1 MLIRQLHYFATL
13 AEEKHFARAAAV
25 CNVTQPTLSS
35 SIKQLEENLGV
46 LLVERGHRF
55 IGFTEEGERVLS
67 WARQVLAD
75 YEGLT
80 QELGALR
87 SGLTGRLAISAI
99 PVALPAV
106 HILTEPFV
114 EAHPRTTIRVLSQ
127 TTADIQRGLDTF
139 SLDAGITYLDN
150 EPLARVRTHP
160 LYEEAYF
167 LVTPREDN
175 AGERHTISWEEAAGL
190 PLCLMTEDMQAR
202 RILDMHFRE
211 AGAVVRPS
219 FETSSP
225 LVLMSLLR
233 TGRWSTVLP
242 TTFLPLVDTVRTL
255 RAIPLVE
262 PEVRHVIGLV
272 LAEREPLRPLAHA
285 LLQIAKRHEIAAAFH
300 ALDKRAL

>member
-1 MLIRQLHYFATL
+1 MLMRQLHYFATL
-13 AEEKHFARAAAV
+13 AEEKHFARAAAA

-46 LLVERGHRF
+46 LLVERSHRF

-67 WARQVLAD
+67 WAQQVLAD

-87 SGLTGRLAISAI
+87 AGLTGRLAISAI
-99 PVALPAV
+99 PVALPAI
-106 HILTEPFV
+106 HLLTEPFV

-127 TTADIQRGLDTF
+127 TTADIQRGLDSF
-139 SLDAGITYLDN
+139 NLDAGITYLDN

-160 LYEEAYF
+160 LYEECYW
-167 LVTPREDN
+167 LVTPRTI
-175 AGERHTISWEEAAGL
+175 GTERKTITWEEASAL
-190 PLCLMTEDMQAR
+190 PLCLMTDDMQAR

-211 AGAVVRPS
+211 AGVVVRPS

-233 TGRWSTVLP
+233 TGRWSTILP
-242 TTFLPLVDTVRTL
+242 TTFLHLVDTTRTL
-255 RAIPLVE
+255 RAIALVE
-262 PEVRHVIGLV
+262 PDVRHVIGLV

-285 LLQIAKRHEIAAAFH
+285 LLQIAKRHDIGAAFQV
-300 ALDKRAL
+300 LDKATL